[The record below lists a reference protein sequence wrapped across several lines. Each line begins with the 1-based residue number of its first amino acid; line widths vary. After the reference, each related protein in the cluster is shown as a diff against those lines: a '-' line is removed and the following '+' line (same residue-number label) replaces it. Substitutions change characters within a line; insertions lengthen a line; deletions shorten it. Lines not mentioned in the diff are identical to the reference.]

1 MSLSTFYLVTSDG
14 ITFFCKLQI
23 LTFHLCFEPKGLLT
37 ASNTRHQCKGFVV
50 RFDFVRNQQRQ
61 IIVTSHDLGPQLV
74 VFHKGNFR
82 KKNQGNPG
90 WCIWPE
96 AWGFHGRNKTGVINQ
111 PTNESFR
118 SLSTGHPSSIDPRKL
133 GDSMRTKCYWRV
145 FHFIICITQWIITWW
160 SIVLYTSLPKSRSHT
175 L

>member
-61 IIVTSHDLGPQLV
+61 IIATSHDLKPQEVAKLV
-74 VFHKGNFR
+74 SGNPRLFGG
-82 KKNQGNPG
+82 NQGRE
-90 WCIWPE
+90 ILFHLARKMRHQVLEPE
-96 AWGFHGRNKTGVINQ
+96 I
-111 PTNESFR
+111 
-118 SLSTGHPSSIDPRKL
+118 PS
-133 GDSMRTKCYWRV
+133 GE
-145 FHFIICITQWIITWW
+145 
-160 SIVLYTSLPKSRSHT
+160 PKSLGFVVIS
-175 L
+175 

>member
-82 KKNQGNPG
+82 KKIREIQVGAFG
-90 WCIWPE
+90 
-96 AWGFHGRNKTGVINQ
+96 Q
-111 PTNESFR
+111 
-118 SLSTGHPSSIDPRKL
+118 KL
-133 GDSMRTKCYWRV
+133 GDFMEGIKQV
-145 FHFIICITQWIITWW
+145 
-160 SIVLYTSLPKSRSHT
+160 
-175 L
+175 